1 MKTPVE
7 VVLVG
12 AGNRGQRTF
21 GAYALNR
28 PHRMKIVGVAEP
40 DAVKRH
46 RFAAAH
52 SIPPENV
59 FETWEDLMA
68 RPQLAPALI
77 NSTMDLVHFDST
89 IAALDSGY
97 DVLMEKPMAGSAE
110 ECVRIVKAAEDS
122 GRKLLVCHEMRYAP
136 FFSELYRVLHSGQ
149 MGDIVNVEHSEHIG
163 FWHFLHSFVRGAWR
177 STDVAA
183 SALLQKCCHDLDLL
197 VWALGAKC
205 TKVASFGGLR
215 HFVPENAPEGAPER
229 CTDGCP
235 VESTC
240 PHYAPWVFT
249 ELLGDSGL
257 ADSIFT
263 ETTPEGRWR
272 ELAEGPFGR
281 CAYRCDNNVVDH
293 QVLIMEFEGGISVSF
308 TMQAH
313 SHDNVRIMRYSGTR
327 ATVCGHTG
335 SNEITVDEYRTGA
348 HDRITPATIAGGHG
362 GGDWGLLDAFV
373 ETIRGSGFQDTSARN
388 SLESHLIGYAAE
400 EARLTGAVIDMND
413 YRARIF
419 ASAGLDREASLVDSR
434 QE

>member
-1 MKTPVE
+1 MQTPVE

-12 AGNRGQRTF
+12 AGNRGERTF
-21 GAYALNR
+21 GAYALDR
-28 PHRMKIVGVAEP
+28 PHRMKVVGVAEP
-40 DAVKRH
+40 DAAKRQ

-59 FETWEDLMA
+59 FETWEDLIA
-68 RPQLAPALI
+68 RPQLAQALI
-77 NSTMDLVHFDST
+77 NATMDLAHFDST

-122 GRKLLVCHEMRYAP
+122 DRKLLVCHEMRYAP

-149 MGDIVNVEHSEHIG
+149 VGDIVNVEHTEHIG

-177 STDVAA
+177 NTDVAA

-197 VWALGAKC
+197 VWALGANC

-235 VESTC
+235 VETTC
-240 PHYAPWVFT
+240 PHYAPWVFM
-249 ELLGDSGL
+249 ELLGGTGL
-257 ADSIFT
+257 DDSIFT

-313 SHDNVRIMRYSGTR
+313 SHDNIRLMRYSGTR

-335 SNEITVDEYRTGA
+335 TNEITVDEYRTGA
-348 HDRITPATIAGGHG
+348 HDRITPAMIAGGHG

-373 ETIRGSGFQDTSARN
+373 ETIRGNGTEETSARN

-400 EARLTGAVIDMND
+400 EARLTGAVVDMD
-413 YRARIF
+413 EYRARIF
-419 ASAGLDREASLVDSR
+419 ASAGLDGEASPVDSH
-434 QE
+434 QG